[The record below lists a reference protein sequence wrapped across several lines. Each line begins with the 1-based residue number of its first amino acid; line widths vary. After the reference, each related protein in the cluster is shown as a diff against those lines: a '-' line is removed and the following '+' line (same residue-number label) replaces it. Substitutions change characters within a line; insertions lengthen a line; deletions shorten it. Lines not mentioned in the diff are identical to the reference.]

1 MTQILAFSGKKGSG
15 KNTLCNFLHGYQL
28 KSFGIIDEFEI
39 TDEGELVIETLVRD
53 EQGKEKKGK
62 GLVDITRT
70 DIEFAMW
77 AMDNVW
83 PFVKHYAFA
92 TSLKEILIGLFDIPK
107 DMVYGTDE
115 QKDQFTQYKWENM
128 PVKVKGKSGF
138 MTGREFMQY
147 FGTDICREMY
157 SDIWINRTLKDIAQE
172 ESKFSIISDA
182 RFENEIEA
190 VQKAGGKVIRLTRS
204 VKGKDIHKSELA
216 LDNYNG
222 FDAIIDNQNMTIEE
236 SCKHLVQLIDEW
248 GWMSK
253 ENIAPIREISTTGK
267 RQSTATIK

>member
-28 KSFGIIDEFEI
+28 KSFGIIDYFEI

-92 TSLKEILIGLFDIPK
+92 TALKEILIGFFDIPK

-157 SDIWINRTLKDIAQE
+157 SDVWTNRTIKDIIQE
-172 ESKFSIISDA
+172 ESKFSVISDA
-182 RFENEIEA
+182 RFENEVKA
-190 VQKAGGKVIRLTRS
+190 VQNAGGKVIRLTRTT
-204 VKGKDIHKSELA
+204 KGKDIHKSELA
-216 LDNYNG
+216 LDNYTE
-222 FDAIIDNQNMTIEE
+222 FDAVIDNQNMSIEE
-236 SCKHLVQLIDEW
+236 SCQHLVQLIDSW

-253 ENIAPIREISTTGK
+253 DNVSLVKEYSPAAK
-267 RQSTATIK
+267 RQFTTSIK

>member
-1 MTQILAFSGKKGSG
+1 MTQILAFSGKKQSG

-28 KSFGIIDEFEI
+28 RSFGIIDGFDI
-39 TDEGELVIETLVRD
+39 TPSGELIVDTLIRD
-53 EQGKEKKGK
+53 EYGKEKKGK
-62 GLVDITRT
+62 GAIDITRM
-70 DIEFAMW
+70 DIEFAIW

-92 TSLKEILIGLFDIPK
+92 TALKEILIGLFEIPK
-107 DMVYGTDE
+107 EMVYGTDE

-157 SDIWINRTLKDIAQE
+157 SDIWTNRTIKDIVQE

-190 VQKAGGKVIRLTRS
+190 VQKSGGKVIRLTRS

-216 LDNYNG
+216 LDNYAG
-222 FDAIIDNQNMTIEE
+222 FDAVIDNQNMTIEE
-236 SCKHLVQLIDEW
+236 SCQHLVQLIDEW

-253 ENIAPIREISTTGK
+253 ENIAPIREVSPTAK

>member
-1 MTQILAFSGKKGSG
+1 MAQILAFSGKKGSG

-92 TSLKEILIGLFDIPK
+92 TALKEILIGLFDIPK
-107 DMVYGTDE
+107 EMVYGADE

-138 MTGREFMQY
+138 MTGRELMQY

-157 SDIWINRTLKDIAQE
+157 SDIWTNRTIKDIIQE
-172 ESKFSIISDA
+172 ESKFSVISDA

-190 VQKAGGKVIRLTRS
+190 VQKSGGKVIRLTRS
-204 VKGKDIHKSELA
+204 VKGKDTHKSELA
-216 LDNYNG
+216 LDNYDG
-222 FDAIIDNQNMTIEE
+222 FDAVIDNQNMTIEE
-236 SCKHLVQLIDEW
+236 SCKRLIQLIDEW

-253 ENIAPIREISTTGK
+253 ENIAPARESAPTAK
-267 RQSTATIK
+267 RQFTTSIK